1 MMKQFLDVTQQLT
14 KLTNN
19 LWESNKKIQ
28 KAMMPPK
35 VVHWKTPLLLSFF
48 LALLSVA
55 AVADLPTRVLML
67 DISWLFFTLSMGL
80 LTSQKPFEIRGVSI
94 SPWVTSF
101 LIGLWLLVRLPADR
115 KEIAWISGPI
125 IAVVIL
131 ATIEVWNSES
141 KRESLRSLL
150 RPQFLTIALVH
161 MVFSCWFAFHFL
173 IQGWIQQYPSI
184 LSQDLRKSD
193 YVVTFQQ
200 PTINR
205 SRGVVILNE
214 MDRYLQKEARTKPW
228 AQVEQMLIDIDNERF
243 FLKNQALTA
252 IGVVPEDASWD
263 VKTSIVQ
270 GQSRYQLEMQATWLG
285 LVFRPEIYSYTKSCE
300 IFDAGNRATVTCGA
314 IKSPKPGL
322 KKDGT
327 PGDSQV

>member
-19 LWESNKKIQ
+19 LWETNKKVQ
-28 KAMMPPK
+28 KAMVPPK
-35 VVHWKTPLLLSFF
+35 VVHWKTPLLLSIF

-55 AVADLPTRVLML
+55 AVTDLPTRTLIF

-80 LTSQKPFEIRGVSI
+80 LTSQKPFVIKEVSL
-94 SPWVTSF
+94 SPWVTST
-101 LIGLWLLVRLPADR
+101 LIGLWLLVRLPSDR

-131 ATIEVWNSES
+131 ALIEIWNSES
-141 KRESLRSLL
+141 KRQSIRSLVQ
-150 RPQFLTIALVH
+150 PQFLMITLIHVLI
-161 MVFSCWFAFHFL
+161 SCWFAFHFL
-173 IQGWIQQYPSI
+173 IQGWIEQYPSV
-184 LSQDLRKSD
+184 LSQDLRQSD
-193 YVVTFQQ
+193 YVVTFQR

-205 SRGVVILNE
+205 SRGVVILNA
-214 MDRYLQKEARTKPW
+214 MDRYLQNEARTKPW

-243 FLKNQALTA
+243 FLKNQALKK

-285 LVFRPEIYSYTKSCE
+285 LVFRPEIYSFTKSCE
-300 IFDAGNRATVTCGA
+300 VFDAGNRATVSCGD
-314 IKSPKPGL
+314 IKSSKPGL

-327 PGDSQV
+327 AGDSQV

>member
-1 MMKQFLDVTQQLT
+1 M
-14 KLTNN
+14 
-19 LWESNKKIQ
+19 
-28 KAMMPPK
+28 
-35 VVHWKTPLLLSFF
+35 
-48 LALLSVA
+48 
-55 AVADLPTRVLML
+55 
-67 DISWLFFTLSMGL
+67 
-80 LTSQKPFEIRGVSI
+80 
-94 SPWVTSF
+94 TSF

-131 ATIEVWNSES
+131 AAIEVWNSES
-141 KRESLRSLL
+141 KRESIRSLV
-150 RPQFLTIALVH
+150 RPQFLIITLIHL
-161 MVFSCWFAFHFL
+161 VFSCWFAFHFL
-173 IQGWIQQYPSI
+173 IQGWIEQYPSV

-205 SRGVVILNE
+205 SRGVVILNA
-214 MDRYLQKEARTKPW
+214 MDRYLQNEARTKPW
-228 AQVEQMLIDIDNERF
+228 PQVEQMLIDIDNERF
-243 FLKNQALTA
+243 FLKNQALTT

-285 LVFRPEIYSYTKSCE
+285 LVFRPEIYSFTKSCE
-300 IFDAGNRATVTCGA
+300 VFDIGNRATVTCGD
-314 IKSPKPGL
+314 IKRSKPGL